1 MLIYDYFIP
10 KEEMVII
17 IGEGKCEVIY
27 DEHGVTFSPNR
38 KLSLYLTPGSA
49 FLGIDYLSKKI
60 TPFINSKETIIDFDG
75 CLIKCKDTN
84 AKNIFKKVVDEWL
97 IFYDDYIDI
106 ISKYKNGDID
116 FDEMRKYRLKRFKI

>member
-1 MLIYDYFIP
+1 MLIYDSFMP
-10 KEEMVII
+10 EEEKVII
-17 IGEGKCEVIY
+17 IGEGRCDVTY

-60 TPFINSKETIIDFDG
+60 ASFINSKETTIDFDG
-75 CLIKCKDTN
+75 CLIKFKDTN

-97 IFYDDYIDI
+97 TFYDDYIDN
-106 ISKYKNGDID
+106 ISKYKNGEIN